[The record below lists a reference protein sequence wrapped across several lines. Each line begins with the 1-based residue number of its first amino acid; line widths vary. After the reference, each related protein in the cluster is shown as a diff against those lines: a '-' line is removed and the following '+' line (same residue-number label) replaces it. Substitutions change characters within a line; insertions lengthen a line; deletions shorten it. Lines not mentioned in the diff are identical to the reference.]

1 MTSAQIVNGAPMTI
15 ALGTQDLSTETVTP
29 TPEQIPQHLPLI
41 YLYAQQG
48 PLTTELVTGADLTNM
63 YGTDSFDLR
72 KQWANH
78 ATVLANTVNAAG
90 NAIQVQRLQPAD
102 AAPPATLR
110 LYLDVLAATIPQYQ
124 RNSDGSFVTDTSGN
138 PVPVT
143 GSTTTAAGY
152 VAKWVVKQINYT
164 TTDGVTTNDFGSATI
179 VAGDLTYAGATG
191 TSQRYPIMDLMV
203 PSFGSYGNSNG
214 IRLWAPT
221 TQSSTPVN
229 PNYLEDD
236 MVYPFRIACVQQ
248 SSATGTAAVVATLD
262 GEQYLDFTFKPNVI
276 DLDTDSQISLG
287 DIFIPAWQDLN
298 DPSGIADQF
307 GPFGQLAIYNSNI
320 ATLVGMFYTAE
331 YAVNSQLGTF
341 TDFTGAAGEQWL
353 FNFVGATSSQGAPY
367 STFQLNTSDTDAA
380 YLSQA
385 SNLYAAGGTDGTMTD
400 TLFAGLVTDAIA
412 AYADVTNPVM
422 DMVGHPESIF
432 WDSGFPLAT
441 KQALAQFIS
450 QRKDLFVA
458 LSTFS
463 TLSPILTASEES
475 SMAVALKSY
484 LQQFPESDYYGTPTM
499 RGMIVPGSGTLTGS
513 LYSGMSDTVNTDL
526 PLTIE
531 LAQKSATYMGAG
543 NGKWKAGYAFDTVP
557 GSEIDLFSN
566 INVTFWPATVRN
578 TDWTNGMVGVELYG
592 RRQAYFPALK
602 TIYDNDTS
610 VLNSFFNA
618 VAICYLEKIGDM
630 ARRTFSG
637 VTSMTNAQLITA
649 VNKYV
654 TNAVNGI
661 FDNRFV
667 ITPVTTISGGDAQRG
682 YSWTLVIQAYM
693 PNMKTVAT
701 VSIQS
706 YRLDSLTSSTSSG
719 S

>member
-15 ALGTQDLSTETVTP
+15 MRGTQDLSTEQVTP

-48 PLTTELVTGADLTNM
+48 PLTTELVSGADLTNM
-63 YGTDSFDLR
+63 YGSDTFDLR
-72 KQWANH
+72 KKWANH
-78 ATVLANTVNAAG
+78 ATVLASTVNAQG
-90 NAIQVQRLQPAD
+90 NAIQVKRMQPAD

-110 LYLDVLAATIPQYQ
+110 LYLDVLPAQITQYQ
-124 RNSDGSFVTDTSGN
+124 RNSDGSFKTDGSGN

-152 VAKWVVKQINYT
+152 VAKWVVEQVTET
-164 TTDGVTTNDFGSATI
+164 TTDGVTTDDFGSAEI
-179 VAGDLTYAGATG
+179 VAGDLTYTGASG
-191 TSQRYPIMDLMV
+191 TSQRYPIMDLRV
-203 PSFGSYGNSNG
+203 PSFGAYGNLNG

-221 TQSSTPVN
+221 TQSSTPIN
-229 PNYLEDD
+229 SNYLETDG
-236 MVYPFRIACVQQ
+236 VYPFRIACARK
-248 SSATGTAAVVATLD
+248 SAATGTSSVVSTIN
-262 GEQYLDFTFKPNVI
+262 GQQYLDFTFKPNMI

-287 DIFIPAWQDLN
+287 DIFIPAWQALN
-298 DPSGIADQF
+298 QTSGAADQY
-307 GPFGQLAIYNSNI
+307 GPFGQLSIYNANI
-320 ATLVGMFYTAE
+320 ATLLGMFYAAE
-331 YAVNSQLGTF
+331 YAVNSQLGSF
-341 TDFTGAAGEQWL
+341 SDFSGAADELWK
-353 FNFVGATSSQGAPY
+353 FNFVGGTTSQGAPY
-367 STFQLNTSDTDAA
+367 STFTINTSANDAA

-385 SNLYAAGGTDGTMTD
+385 STLYAAGGTDGTMSD

-412 AYADVTNPVM
+412 AYADPTNPVM
-422 DMVGHPESIF
+422 DMVGSPESIF
-432 WDSGFPLAT
+432 WDSGFPLTT

-450 QRKDLFVA
+450 QRKDTFVV

-484 LQQFPESDYYGTPTM
+484 LQQFPESDYFGTPCM

-513 LYSGMSDTVNTDL
+513 LYNGPVTANL

-531 LAQKSATYMGAG
+531 LASKAAAYMGAG
-543 NGKWKAGYAFDTVP
+543 NGKWKSGFAFDSVP
-557 GSEIDLFSN
+557 GSEINLFSN

-578 TDWTNGMVGVELYG
+578 TDWTNGMVGVELYQ

-618 VAICYLEKIGDM
+618 FAICYLEKIGDM

-637 VTSMTNAQLITA
+637 ITSLTNAQLITN

-667 ITPVTTISGGDAQRG
+667 ITPNCQITGGDAQRG
-682 YSWTLVIQAYM
+682 YSWTLVIEIFA
-693 PNMKTVAT
+693 PSMKTVAT
-701 VSIQS
+701 LEIQS
-706 YRLDSLTSSTSSG
+706 YRLDSLSATSTQ
-719 S
+719 

>member
-15 ALGTQDLSTETVTP
+15 MLGTQDLSTQQVTP
-29 TPEQIPQHLPLI
+29 TPEQIPQHLPLV

-48 PLTTELVTGADLTNM
+48 PLTTELVSGADLTNM
-63 YGTDSFDLR
+63 YGTDTFDLR
-72 KQWANH
+72 KKWANH
-78 ATVLANTVNAAG
+78 ATVLANTVNAQG
-90 NAIQVQRLQPAD
+90 NAIQVQRVQPAD

-110 LYLDVLAATIPQYQ
+110 LYLDVLAAQVPQYQ
-124 RNSDGSFVTDTSGN
+124 RNTDGSFKLDTSGN
-138 PVPVT
+138 QVPVT
-143 GSTTTAAGY
+143 GTGGVATTAAGY
-152 VAKWVVKQINYT
+152 VAQWVVEQVTYT
-164 TTDGVTTNDFGSATI
+164 ETDGVSTSDFGAGQI
-179 VAGDLTYAGATG
+179 MPGDLTFTGATG
-191 TSQRYPIMDLMV
+191 TSQRYPIMDLAV
-203 PSFGSYGNSNG
+203 PSFGAYGNSNG

-221 TQSSTPVN
+221 TQSSTPIN
-229 PNYLEDD
+229 SNYLEDD
-236 MVYPFRIACVQQ
+236 LVFPFRIACAQK
-248 SSATGTAAVVATLD
+248 SSATGTSAVVSTIN
-262 GEQYLDFTFKPNVI
+262 GQQYLDFTFKPNVI

-287 DIFIPAWQDLN
+287 DVFIPAWQALN
-298 DPSGIADQF
+298 QASGAADQY
-307 GPFGQLAIYNSNI
+307 GPFGQLSIYNANI
-320 ATLVGMFYTAE
+320 ATLVAQFYAAE
-331 YAVNSQLGTF
+331 YAVNSQLASF
-341 TDFTGAAGEQWL
+341 SDFTGAAGEEWL

-367 STFQLNTSDTDAA
+367 STFQLNTSGPDAA

-385 SNLYAAGGTDGTMTD
+385 STLYAAGGTDGTMND

-412 AYADVTNPVM
+412 AYADPTNPVM
-422 DMVGHPESIF
+422 DMVGSPESIF
-432 WDSGFPLAT
+432 WDSGFPLTT

-450 QRKDLFVA
+450 QRKDTFVA

-463 TLSPILTASEES
+463 TLSPVLTPSEES

-484 LQQFPESDYYGTPTM
+484 LQQFPESDYFGTPTM

-513 LYSGMSDTVNTDL
+513 LYNGPVTANL

-531 LAQKSATYMGAG
+531 LASKAAAYMGAG
-543 NGKWKAGYAFDTVP
+543 NGKWKSGFAFDSVP
-557 GSEIDLFSN
+557 GSEINLFSN

-578 TDWTNGMVGVELYG
+578 TDWTNGMVGVELYQ

-637 VTSMTNAQLITA
+637 ITSLTNAQLITN

-667 ITPVTTISGGDAQRG
+667 ITPNCQITGGDAQRG
-682 YSWTLVIQAYM
+682 YSWTLVIEIYA
-693 PNMKTVAT
+693 PSMKTVAT
-701 VSIQS
+701 LEIQS
-706 YRLDSLTSSTSSG
+706 YRLDSLSNGSTQ
-719 S
+719 